1 MQYAKYMQGVTQPT
15 SGKIELNIRKLGKL
29 RKLRK
34 VEF

>member
-1 MQYAKYMQGVTQPT
+1 MHGETKPT